1 MSDARK
7 SDRTRAAILTAARRR
22 FAADGYERATIRAIA
37 ADAYIDPSMVIRYFG
52 SKELLFDAA
61 VAGAGA
67 LLPAA
72 AAIPPDRRGDTL
84 VRWFADCWREP
95 YRDDRLVALFKSA
108 LQSRK
113 AAQRLR
119 GLIEGYLATLL
130 PAGGDNDGDAGED
143 GDAGGGG
150 ARDVRIA
157 VVATQLYGAA
167 LYSWLRAPEPARAPG
182 SRGPKLAAAAPPGV
196 TTSEGEEFLER
207 LGAVVQGVFAAE
219 PERAAV

>member
-1 MSDARK
+1 MSDPRK
-7 SDRTRAAILTAARRR
+7 SDRTRAAILAAARRR

-52 SKELLFDAA
+52 SKDRLFDAA

-67 LLPAA
+67 LLPAP

-108 LQSRK
+108 LQSRT

-119 GLIEGYLATLL
+119 ALIEGYLAALL
-130 PAGGDNDGDAGED
+130 PEGEAGT
-143 GDAGGGG
+143 
-150 ARDVRIA
+150 RDVRIA
-157 VVATQLYGAA
+157 VAATQLYGAA
-167 LYSWLRAPEPARAPG
+167 LYSWLGAPDPARPSKGA
-182 SRGPKLAAAAPPGV
+182 KLAAAAPPGV
-196 TTSEGEEFLER
+196 PPDGEEFLVR
-207 LGAVVQGVFAAE
+207 LGAVVQGLFAAE
-219 PERAAV
+219 PVPAGA

>member
-7 SDRTRAAILTAARRR
+7 SDRTRAAILAAARRR

-52 SKELLFDAA
+52 SKERLFDAA

-67 LLPAA
+67 LLPAP
-72 AAIPPDRRGDTL
+72 AAIPLDRRGDTL

-108 LQSRK
+108 LQSRA

-119 GLIEGYLATLL
+119 GLIEGYLAALL
-130 PAGGDNDGDAGED
+130 PDGEGT
-143 GDAGGGG
+143 
-150 ARDVRIA
+150 RDVRIA
-157 VVATQLYGAA
+157 VAATQLYGAA
-167 LYSWLRAPEPARAPG
+167 LYSWLRAPEPPRTPKGA
-182 SRGPKLAAAAPPGV
+182 KLAAVAPPGV
-196 TTSEGEEFLER
+196 PPEGEEFLTR
-207 LGAVVQGVFAAE
+207 LGAVVQGLFAAE
-219 PERAAV
+219 ATGAKAGREATAGRDTAAALHSA

>member
-7 SDRTRAAILTAARRR
+7 SDRTRAAILAAARRR

-52 SKELLFDAA
+52 SKDRLFDAA

-67 LLPAA
+67 LLPAP

-108 LQSRK
+108 LHSGR

-119 GLIEGYLATLL
+119 GLIEGYLASLL
-130 PAGGDNDGDAGED
+130 PD
-143 GDAGGGG
+143 GGG
-150 ARDVRIA
+150 AGDVRIA
-157 VVATQLYGAA
+157 VAATQLYGAA
-167 LYSWLRAPEPARAPG
+167 LYSWLRTAEPVRAAKGAKPVPAAPG
-182 SRGPKLAAAAPPGV
+182 ELPNA
-196 TTSEGEEFLER
+196 EEFLLR
-207 LGAVVQGVFAAE
+207 LGAVVQGLFAGA
-219 PERAAV
+219 

>member
-7 SDRTRAAILTAARRR
+7 SDRTRAAILVAARRR

-52 SKELLFDAA
+52 SKDRLFDAA

-67 LLPAA
+67 LLPAP

-108 LQSRK
+108 LYSR
-113 AAQRLR
+113 AAALRLR

-130 PAGGDNDGDAGED
+130 PD
-143 GDAGGGG
+143 GGGG
-150 ARDVRIA
+150 TTDDGPGAGDVRVA
-157 VVATQLYGAA
+157 VAATQLYGAA
-167 LYSWLRAPEPARAPG
+167 LYSWLRAAEPARPAKGARP
-182 SRGPKLAAAAPPGV
+182 ATAAPADALDAD
-196 TTSEGEEFLER
+196 EFLAR
-207 LGAVVQGVFAAE
+207 LAAVVQGLFAAE
-219 PERAAV
+219 PAHAGA